1 MRNLP
6 PFPLANRRRTRRG
19 FDYLIFEASGNGR
32 DGDNVRN
39 CGIVIVSSVMIQSL
53 GKSAYKFDGSV
64 SINAEYNS
72 LS

>member
-6 PFPLANRRRTRRG
+6 PFPLANRRGTRRG

-39 CGIVIVSSVMIQSL
+39 YGIVIVLSVMIQSW
-53 GKSAYKFDGSV
+53 GSRRINSDGGW
-64 SINAEYNS
+64 
-72 LS
+72 L